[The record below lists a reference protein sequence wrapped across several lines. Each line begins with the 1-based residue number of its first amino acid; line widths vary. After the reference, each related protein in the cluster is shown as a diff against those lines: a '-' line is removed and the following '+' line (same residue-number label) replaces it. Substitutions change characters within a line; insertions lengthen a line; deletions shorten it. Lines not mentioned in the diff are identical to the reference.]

1 MKKKAFITGITGM
14 DGSHLADLLLKKD
27 YEVYGLSRAFSDESN
42 IKHLKNKIDIFIG
55 DIVQLEDLR
64 SIISDISPD
73 EVYNLAAQSSVGK
86 SWSAPDY
93 TFSTTCQAVI
103 RMLDIIKSSGK
114 DIKFF
119 QAGSSEMFGNAGASH
134 INESTNFHP
143 NSPYATA
150 KLAAYHST
158 KIYRDSHNL
167 FAVNGILFNHESER
181 RGQNFVTRKITS
193 GVAKIKLGMEDSI
206 VLGNLDVERDWGY
219 APDYV
224 RAMWMMM
231 QQESPDDY
239 IVSTGTSHSLG
250 YFLETAFKSVGIDN
264 WASYVKQDPRYMR
277 PSDIATLRGD
287 SSKIKNNLGWRP
299 EISFEAMVEKMV
311 NNDLKLLLKA

>member
-1 MKKKAFITGITGM
+1 
-14 DGSHLADLLLKKD
+14 
-27 YEVYGLSRAFSDESN
+27 
-42 IKHLKNKIDIFIG
+42 
-55 DIVQLEDLR
+55 
-64 SIISDISPD
+64 
-73 EVYNLAAQSSVGK
+73 
-86 SWSAPDY
+86 
-93 TFSTTCQAVI
+93 
-103 RMLDIIKSSGK
+103 
-114 DIKFF
+114 
-119 QAGSSEMFGNAGASH
+119 
-134 INESTNFHP
+134 
-143 NSPYATA
+143 
-150 KLAAYHST
+150 
-158 KIYRDSHNL
+158 
-167 FAVNGILFNHESER
+167 
-181 RGQNFVTRKITS
+181 
-193 GVAKIKLGMEDSI
+193 MEDSI

-287 SSKIKNNLGWRP
+287 NSKIKNNLGWRP